1 MKNHKVVDGHL
12 LQTNKKYSH
21 LKLKQKNRIAEWMYQ
36 ETKAYYEK
44 NYVFPNEAHLDDVVK
59 KVYERIEQAE
69 ICIPYEEVRHHYK
82 KKRSD
87 LNSRV
92 RRDLNV
98 GEEKYKEKAC
108 FMNLCMIQDE
118 QGNVLALDK
127 MNDSDTGTTFQGGHV
142 EPGATFREAVIR
154 ECRGGTGLWIQHH

>member
-1 MKNHKVVDGHL
+1 MIRFWCGGTYENHKVVDGHL

-82 KKRSD
+82 RS
-87 LNSRV
+87 V
-92 RRDLNV
+92 R
-98 GEEKYKEKAC
+98 
-108 FMNLCMIQDE
+108 I
-118 QGNVLALDK
+118 
-127 MNDSDTGTTFQGGHV
+127 
-142 EPGATFREAVIR
+142 
-154 ECRGGTGLWIQHH
+154 